1 MFIFFYKNINFCCP
15 FCCGIDSFDII
26 QFKLENENNGNG
38 IALGKKE
45 IFKKYELT
53 EEKCKKYKESK
64 EQLSSLG
71 DEIFWKYFFGK
82 LAVDLILKKAEGKGI
97 KSKEEEIKGKKE
109 YIDDIFYKY
118 LKLPDEFAK
127 IFFEEKNKDNIIA
140 DGEKNIF
147 DVSLDDII
155 FFAFLFIENIYLND
169 NEDVPGSL
177 NVRKYFALK
186 NLCTF
191 YLKPKNEIKTKYS
204 STERSFDPAHI
215 IQFFNNYIEKIE
227 KDKEKCSN
235 ILNSF
240 NKICENK
247 RSSLM
252 LSFMQEKDLVE
263 TLFNCGELEGF
274 IRINNIKE
282 FLNFDDKFFDPG
294 LKEKFLNRF
303 NNDPFKTINGDF
315 NKKFKK
321 IIFKEDFLKDL
332 WVLYGGEVI
341 NSILKKNNTNT
352 TNLETNNTNATNLET
367 NNTNVINKNDLDI
380 EKKMREPTVENNGK
394 KGKNEQNITN
404 QNVKNKGN
412 TQQQF
417 PRDEILKFENLNIY
431 VGDKPE
437 EDSFLNGFLIGLLNY
452 RTDLVDIFK
461 KKMNLGE
468 NNERSWEEW
477 LSEQDNS
484 LGNEKIDFKV
494 GFSKL
499 LGSKEEAFDKNLT
512 PVDKYFC
519 RMLLFLFKI
528 LSEENY
534 DTINEYFSKL
544 KDLTRQFFHVK
555 KILKSVDGVFD
566 VSAPD
571 FYNTLFSFMELMY
584 QKFLGNKGICG
595 EKGYNIENGGGS
607 NVDIR
612 NIINKE
618 QNLIRLFFGFYYI
631 KPGKNK
637 NFFLKHLYCGEV
649 DNKKEEVSLD
659 CLEKLYSEK
668 YNVVSYCSNLI
679 VPIQIYRENEISSNQ
694 QIKIN
699 NCEYRFKMTLNPGY
713 YSGMI
718 NKNQKNAENNG
729 CSFYMIDDSLY
740 RTIYFVFSKVL
751 NVKEEEKYITNFIN
765 IKNVKNI
772 LQKKYVTYFFVKRF
786 NKEEPYD
793 AICEKNISFDNKIQN
808 NKDFLFN
815 ITQEQWRTTNDQ
827 KENIKKKKKEKK
839 KASNDNKKD
848 IEQIWKKI
856 KNFYVGSEDNDKNCS
871 DPFILPT
878 YKVEGNI
885 FDKINDWK
893 EFMNIIKNNGAI
905 LPEEKKDE
913 IEINTN
919 ENNINEIEINTNEN
933 KLNEKEIN
941 TNENKLN
948 ENGININ
955 ENKLNKEINMCLNKY
970 HDEIT
975 KLEPNDPNV
984 VFLLLNCTNNLYKKL
999 LKIINGN
1006 IKDKKTLCSII
1017 FDKINSGKPWKFDKF
1032 DSFIKDF
1039 KEKNFEHIDNPE
1051 SNVVES
1057 FYKGWKNFIE
1067 GLPFLIQNS
1076 LLLYGVSLVIKN
1088 IENVKIDKID
1098 KIDINPQMTFR
1109 KNLLYVKVLLS
1120 SNLLNKYNNV
1130 YDKLILKSCPNQ
1142 NIEEKDSIDKS
1153 QLSNSLNNFNNIIE
1167 SLRKNFNFRK
1177 KNITEVLKALKKYN
1191 EDVVNIAEMGKKEE
1205 FEQLEENIEV
1215 IAHVVKTYL
1224 KVLKGNKE
1232 GKKNE
1237 KEKKNESKNKN
1248 ENSEVA
1254 LLKEKYFVDC
1264 FNGADKAESLY
1275 LFVIQSKI
1283 KELDEDIGKIN
1294 LGIKELFVGENTKD
1308 IMWKTFSLF
1317 TDSQNNNGPNKND
1330 NNNVFK
1336 TIYEEFL
1343 KYYNKLSKMYEE
1355 KVEENNIDNDIS
1367 DLDNNEEKKE
1377 KKEKNK
1383 NKKKEEEEK
1392 EVLFRQE
1399 MIDILLD
1406 YILNFNIVKGTEKNL
1421 NEQVKNNWENNEEYF
1436 KDLLFGLKNWSNNC
1450 FLNSSIQ
1457 LLLRC
1462 WDCFEEIS
1470 TYQKE
1475 ANENFFNW
1483 LKSCVENKSWKI
1495 IKDQKG
1501 SEKLGISLNF
1511 IYEFFK
1517 FGKMV
1522 NDEKEKFRNKNKKI
1536 TKDDAEAVYKKM
1548 GQQHKKLVDLWRL
1561 YGTNVGNDE
1570 SFESQSDSYDALRLF
1585 SQCLQYVMCVFD
1597 DKQKPIENF
1606 SFSWKTIE
1614 DLKNVNIK
1622 FSCDNSVECILYNL
1636 NIQNIEELWEKNV
1649 LKKTLLD
1656 KMPLYCKLFGVFQ
1669 GNVNNCTRCNVFSC
1683 NGTISCVEN
1692 VHIDDF
1698 VSGQIV
1704 KNECYKCEIC
1714 KKNDKIIRHE
1724 FFIPIGKYF
1733 FWGNADAA
1741 TNKYG
1746 NKKSKKLESW
1756 RDRIDE
1762 FGEGNSYRNIGVGLH
1777 SGSEG
1782 EKGSGHY
1789 WAYIRSRY
1797 LNNLYFKCE
1806 DSISPYKHPLVV
1818 YTPDS
1823 GNHERVYLFEKI
1835 DD

>member
-15 FCCGIDSFDII
+15 FCCGPDSFDII
-26 QFKLENENNGNG
+26 QFKSENENNENENNGNK
-38 IALGKKE
+38 IALKKKE

-53 EEKCKKYKESK
+53 EEKCKEYKESK

-82 LAVDLILKKAEGKGI
+82 LAVDLILKKAEEKGI
-97 KSKEEEIKGKKE
+97 KSKEEEIKGEKE

-127 IFFEEKNKDNIIA
+127 IFFEEKN
-140 DGEKNIF
+140 F

-191 YLKPKNEIKTKYS
+191 YLKPENEIKTKYS
-204 STERSFDPAHI
+204 STERSFDPTYI
-215 IQFFNNYIEKIE
+215 IQFFNKYIEEIQ
-227 KDKEKCSN
+227 KDKEKCGN
-235 ILNSF
+235 ILTHF
-240 NKICENK
+240 NTICENK

-263 TLFNCGELEGF
+263 TLFNCEELKDF
-274 IRINNIKE
+274 IRINKIKG

-321 IIFKEDFLKDL
+321 IIFKEVFLKDL
-332 WVLYGGEVI
+332 WDLYGEEVI
-341 NSILKKNNTNT
+341 NSILKENLKKNNTNAT
-352 TNLETNNTNATNLET
+352 NLETNNTNATNLETNNTNATNLET

-404 QNVKNKGN
+404 QNVENKGN

-437 EDSFLNGFLIGLLNY
+437 EDSFLNGFLIGLFNY

-499 LGSKEEAFDKNLT
+499 PGSEEEAFDKNLT

-528 LSEENY
+528 LSEKNY
-534 DTINEYFSKL
+534 DTINENFSKL

-555 KILKSVDGVFD
+555 EILKSVDGVFD

-718 NKNQKNAENNG
+718 NKNPKKVENNG
-729 CSFYMIDDSLY
+729 CSFYMIDDFLY

-751 NVKEEEKYITNFIN
+751 NVKEKEQSIITNFIN

-772 LQKKYVTYFFVKRF
+772 FQKKYVTYFFVKRF

-808 NKDFLFN
+808 NKDFLLN
-815 ITQEQWRTTNDQ
+815 IIQEQWRTTNDQ

-856 KNFYVGSEDNDKNCS
+856 KNFYSGSEDNDKNCS

-933 KLNEKEIN
+933 KLNENEIN
-941 TNENKLN
+941 T
-948 ENGININ
+948 N
-955 ENKLNKEINMCLNKY
+955 ENKLNKEINMYLNNY
-970 HDEIT
+970 HDKIT

-984 VFLLLNCTNNLYKKL
+984 VYSLLKYTNSLYIKFI
-999 LKIINGN
+999 KIINGN
-1006 IKDKKTLCSII
+1006 IEDKKTLCSII
-1017 FDKINSGKPWKFDKF
+1017 FDKINSGKLWKFDKF

-1039 KEKNFEHIDNPE
+1039 NEKDFEHIDNPE

-1088 IENVKIDKID
+1088 IENVKIVKID

-1109 KNLLYVKVLLS
+1109 KNLLYVKFLLS
-1120 SNLLNKYNNV
+1120 SNLLDKYNNV

-1153 QLSNSLNNFNNIIE
+1153 QLCNSLNNFYNRIK
-1167 SLRKNFNFRK
+1167 SLRKNFDFRK
-1177 KNITEVLKALKKYN
+1177 KNIMGVLKELKKYN
-1191 EDVVNIAEMGKKEE
+1191 EDGVNIAEMVKKKE
-1205 FEQLEENIEV
+1205 FEQLGENIEV
-1215 IAHVVKTYL
+1215 IAHVVETYL
-1224 KVLKGNKE
+1224 NVLKGNEE

-1237 KEKKNESKNKN
+1237 KEKKKEGKNKN
-1248 ENSEVA
+1248 ENSKVA
-1254 LLKEKYFVDC
+1254 LLKKKYFVYC

-1275 LFVIQSKI
+1275 LFVIQSQI
-1283 KELDEDIGKIN
+1283 KELEEDIKKIN

-1367 DLDNNEEKKE
+1367 DLDNNEG

-1399 MIDILLD
+1399 MIGILLD
-1406 YILNFNIVKGTEKNL
+1406 YILNFNIVKCTEKKL

-1436 KDLLFGLKNWSNNC
+1436 KDLLFGLHNWRDNC

-1462 WDCFEEIS
+1462 WDGFEKIS
-1470 TYQKE
+1470 THKKDGAE
-1475 ANENFFNW
+1475 EFFTW
-1483 LKSCVENKSWKI
+1483 LEKSVENKIWGKYENSKF
-1495 IKDQKG
+1495 
-1501 SEKLGISLNF
+1501 SEKLEISLNF

-1522 NDEKEKFRNKNKKI
+1522 NDEKRKFRNKNKKI
-1536 TKDDAEAVYKKM
+1536 TKEDAEVVYKKM
-1548 GQQHKKLVDLWRL
+1548 GQQHKNLVDLWRL
-1561 YGTNVGNDE
+1561 YGTNVENDG
-1570 SFESQSDSYDALRLF
+1570 SFNTQSDSYDALRLF
-1585 SQCLQYVMCVFD
+1585 FNCLKSVMFLFD
-1597 DKQKPIENF
+1597 NKQKSILDFRFSCGTEEKSKNVEIKLSYENSIESILCDLNVQ
-1606 SFSWKTIE
+1606 KIE
-1614 DLKNVNIK
+1614 DLWK
-1622 FSCDNSVECILYNL
+1622 
-1636 NIQNIEELWEKNV
+1636 KNV
-1649 LKKTLLD
+1649 LKKALLD

-1782 EKGSGHY
+1782 EEGSGHY

-1806 DSISPYKHPLVV
+1806 DNIFPYNHPLVV
-1818 YTPDS
+1818 YTPNS
-1823 GNHERVYLFEKI
+1823 GNNERVYLFEKI
-1835 DD
+1835 ENK